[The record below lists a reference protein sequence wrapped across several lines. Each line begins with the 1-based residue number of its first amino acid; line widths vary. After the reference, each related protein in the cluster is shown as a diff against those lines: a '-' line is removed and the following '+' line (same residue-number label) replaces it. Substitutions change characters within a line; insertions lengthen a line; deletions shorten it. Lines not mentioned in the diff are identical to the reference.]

1 MNQRQLLAGVIGCIA
16 VVGVFVGSLVWVNS
30 TTHCSPGSVCDVPV
44 YAGIGVGILLAPIV
58 WFSAVWVTV
67 VLTRPPGQ
75 PSWITVLPPRPS
87 GQRSRWRNPLGG
99 PPGSLLLKL
108 AMFATL
114 PVVLIVATA
123 GFLGARHGSSTLWG
137 ALAVGI
143 SVAVMVWSFKN
154 SHEPFMSRFLA
165 PIAFYLPPLLLAGF
179 VLSILGNL
187 AWTPLTIS
195 LVALVAA
202 VSNVFFAP
210 FFFTMGAALDM
221 WESL

>member
-1 MNQRQLLAGVIGCIA
+1 MNQRHLLAGVIGCIA
-16 VVGVFVGSLVWVNS
+16 VAGVFVGSLAWVNS
-30 TTHCSPGSVCDVPV
+30 ATHCSPGSVCDVPV
-44 YAGIGVGILLAPIV
+44 YAGIGVGVLLVPIV

-67 VLTRPPGQ
+67 VLT
-75 PSWITVLPPRPS
+75 RPS

-123 GFLGARHGSSTLWG
+123 GFLGARRGSSTLWG

-143 SVAVMVWSFKN
+143 SVAVIVWSFKN

-195 LVALVAA
+195 LVAVVAA